1 MKRGTIFLV
10 GTTLVTGLGI
20 AYIHHGQKVER
31 EVWVT
36 IDILYVFDDSCDC
49 DWAQNLHKG
58 VIRDKELYKRKLAEM
73 QHKKVG

>member
-10 GTTLVTGLGI
+10 GTTLITGLGI

-31 EVWVT
+31 E
-36 IDILYVFDDSCDC
+36 
-49 DWAQNLHKG
+49 NLHKG